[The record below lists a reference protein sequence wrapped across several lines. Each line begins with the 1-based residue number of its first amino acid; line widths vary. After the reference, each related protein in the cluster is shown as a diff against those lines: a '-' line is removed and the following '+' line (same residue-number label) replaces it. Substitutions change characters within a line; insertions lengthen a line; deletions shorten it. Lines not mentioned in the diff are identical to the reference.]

1 MLCLKQSAKQRGRVD
16 AGPSFNR
23 LSAVGC
29 DHDEDTFGI
38 RRCSQPLTGHFA
50 PKGGVH
56 MTNLIIAY
64 DLNRP
69 GQNYEAVSSAI
80 RSLGSWYKLQYS
92 LFFVEA
98 DLTIKQAYDFIRAFM
113 DQNDKLMVADA
124 RDMRFGNYAASDI
137 AAIQAQWSNAA

>member
-1 MLCLKQSAKQRGRVD
+1 
-16 AGPSFNR
+16 
-23 LSAVGC
+23 
-29 DHDEDTFGI
+29 
-38 RRCSQPLTGHFA
+38 
-50 PKGGVH
+50 